1 MNASTSEVSHS
12 AIRPD
17 AWLLDPAV
25 MFLNHGS
32 FGACPKPILER
43 QREIRLAMDR
53 EPVEFLVRKLTP
65 LLDESR
71 TSLAEL
77 IGADPADLVF
87 VHNVTAGVNSVLRSL
102 VFRPGDEI
110 LVTTHD
116 YNACRNVARY
126 VAERSGAVV
135 VVVDVPLPINSPR
148 QVVDAVLERV
158 TAQTRLVMLDHITS
172 PTALVFPV
180 EDLVRELNDRGIDTL
195 VDGSHA
201 PGMVPL
207 NLKRLGAAYYTG
219 NCHKWLCAPK
229 GAGFLYV
236 RRDRQAGIQPP
247 IISHG
252 WNRPRRGY
260 SPFQDVF
267 DWPGTFDPSAWVCV
281 GEAIRF
287 VRGLLPGGLPSLMK
301 RNHDLAILAQKI
313 LCERLGV
320 VPVGIESMLGSMAAV
335 ELPDVPPAPSP
346 SGVQTGLSC
355 QIECP
360 VAPGDAEC
368 PLHNRLIDEFG
379 IEVPVYYWPAPPR
392 TILRVSAQAYNDRAQ
407 YERLAE
413 VLGGMTKLE

>member
-1 MNASTSEVSHS
+1 MAHIA

-43 QREIRLAMDR
+43 QQALRLAMER
-53 EPVEFLVRKLTP
+53 EPVEFLVRELTP

-71 TSLAEL
+71 GALAEL
-77 IGADPADLVF
+77 LGADPADLVF
-87 VHNVTAGVNSVLRSL
+87 VHNATAGVNSVLRSL
-102 VFRPGDEI
+102 TFRPGDEI

-116 YNACRNVARY
+116 YNACRNVACY
-126 VAERSGAVV
+126 VAGRSGASVT
-135 VVVDVPLPINSPR
+135 VVDVPLPIASPQ
-148 QVVDAVLERV
+148 QVIDAVLERV
-158 TAQTRLVMLDHITS
+158 TARTRLVMLDHITS
-172 PTALVFPV
+172 PTAIVFPI
-180 EDLVRELNDRGIDTL
+180 EDLVRRLNDRGIDTL
-195 VDGSHA
+195 VDGAHA

-207 NLKRLGAAYYTG
+207 DMKQLGVAYYTG

-236 RRDRQAGIQPP
+236 RRDRQQGIQPP

-252 WNRPRRGY
+252 WNRPRQNY
-260 SPFQDVF
+260 SPMQDGF

-287 VRGLLPGGLPSLMK
+287 VRGLMPGGLPALMK
-301 RNHDLAILAQKI
+301 RNHDLAILAQRI
-313 LCERLGV
+313 LCQRLGV
-320 VPVGIESMLGSMAAV
+320 VPVGVESMLGSMAAV
-335 ELPDVPPAPSP
+335 ELPDVPPAERGDSP
-346 SGVQTGLSC
+346 RLC
-355 QIECP
+355 DQIECP

-379 IEVPVYYWPAPPR
+379 IEVPVYYWPAVPR
-392 TILRVSAQAYNDRAQ
+392 TILRVSAQAYNDQTQ
-407 YERLAE
+407 YERLAAALSE
-413 VLGGMTKLE
+413 ALAEGREEKGEG